1 MVKYGIIYNTI
12 RYKSI
17 GGKVMG
23 IYSFNVMLKLDEVI
37 KKLDSEIIK
46 GTITEKIDF
55 HEIHSQSDNK
65 AVLMVYGKK
74 YFRAGNRLTL
84 TICLEELVD
93 KTYVHVIGIGGIE
106 RTMSGEGEIIERFTN
121 LPREIL
127 KEYIVE

>member
-1 MVKYGIIYNTI
+1 
-12 RYKSI
+12 
-17 GGKVMG
+17 MG

-55 HEIHSQSDNK
+55 HEIHPQSDNK

-74 YFRAGNRLTL
+74 CFRAGNRITL
-84 TICLEELVD
+84 TICLEGLVD
-93 KTYVHVIGIGGIE
+93 KTYVHVIGIGGTE
-106 RTMSGEGEIIERFTN
+106 RTMSGESEIIEKFTK